1 MPILIDQNIKNN
13 SMNCVNKLLA
23 AFTLI
28 VNLLIF
34 SGCEK
39 FLAEKTSK
47 KLVVPQQLEDFQAL
61 LDNVSF
67 TNLTG
72 VSAGAVSSD
81 DYYLPDVKF
90 DALTSENDRRM
101 YTWEKDYVFSTDGFN
116 NWSDTYNSV
125 YYSNTVILG
134 IEGIVRT
141 PANAKEWDN
150 VKGQALFCRGYSFL
164 DAATIWCLAY
174 DEKTAV
180 KDLGLPLRLNTNFNE
195 SSKRSTVQKTY
206 EQIISDLKGAVALLP
221 SNALS
226 KFRANK
232 AAAYGLLARTYLF
245 MRKYREANL
254 YADSSLMQ
262 QKELLDYNNLT
273 LGAAYPIDMSVNPEF
288 LYARYLKTTPVLST
302 TNPVTLPEL
311 YNSFEDD
318 DLRKRAFF
326 AKNSDGSF
334 YFKGSYF
341 GRSSLFSG
349 IATDEVLLIKAE
361 CMAIENDPHGCIA
374 LINQLRLKRW
384 DKNKV
389 YSPYST
395 SDPVEAR
402 KLVIIERRKE
412 LMMRG
417 LRWMDVK
424 RLNKE
429 GYNISLSRA
438 VHGKTYTLG
447 ANDLRFAL
455 PIPEDVIALSGMEQ
469 NKR

>member
-1 MPILIDQNIKNN
+1 
-13 SMNCVNKLLA
+13 MNCTDKLLA
-23 AFTLI
+23 ALLLFITLF
-28 VNLLIF
+28 VF

-39 FLAEKTSK
+39 FLAEKPSK
-47 KLVVPQQLEDFQAL
+47 KLVVPSGLDDYQAL
-61 LDNVSF
+61 LDNISF

-81 DYYLPDVKF
+81 DYYLTDVKF

-101 YTWEKDYVFSTDGFN
+101 YTWEKDYVFSTSGFN

-125 YYSNTVILG
+125 YYANTVILG
-134 IEGIVRT
+134 MDKIARNA
-141 PANAKEWDN
+141 ANAKEWDN
-150 VKGQALFCRGYSFL
+150 VKGQALFCRGYSYL
-164 DAATIWCLAY
+164 DGATVWCLAY
-174 DEKTAV
+174 NEQTAEN
-180 KDLGLPLRLNTNFNE
+180 DLGLPLRLNTDFNE
-195 SSKRSTVQKTY
+195 LSKRSTLRRTY
-206 EQIISDLKGAVALLP
+206 DQIISDLKGAVALLP

-232 AAAYGLLARTYLF
+232 AAGYGLLARAYLF
-245 MRKYREANL
+245 MRKYEEASL
-254 YADSSLMQ
+254 YADSCLALQ
-262 QKELLDYNNLT
+262 NELLDYNRLT
-273 LGAAYPIDMSVNPEF
+273 LTANYPIDMSINPEF
-288 LYARYLKTTPVLST
+288 LYARYLKTTPILST
-302 TNPVTLPEL
+302 TNPVTIPEL
-311 YNSFEDD
+311 YNSFEED
-318 DLRKRAFF
+318 DLRKLAFF
-326 AKNSDGSF
+326 TKNSDGSF

-361 CMAIENDPHGCIA
+361 CLAIANDPQGSMA
-374 LINQLRLKRW
+374 LINQLRMNRW

-389 YSPYST
+389 YRPYFS

-402 KLVIIERRKE
+402 QLVLMERRKE

-429 GYNISLSRA
+429 GYNISLSRT
-438 VHGKTYTLG
+438 VHGKIYTLG
-447 ANDLRFAL
+447 PNDLRFAL